1 MKLFSILLFCAFC
14 AFLLRADLES
24 SYLLPL
30 DNEAIRYA
38 TEPLT
43 DSVTALQDRLKKGDA
58 KLDFDP
64 QFGYL
69 PSVLRELKVP
79 VSSQV
84 LVFSKTSFQ
93 SPRISPRTPRALYYN
108 DRVAVGFV
116 QSGDVVEVLSVDP
129 REGAIFY
136 TLDQE
141 KTDKPRF
148 ARREQ
153 CLQCH
158 ISSGTLGV
166 PGEVVRS
173 VHSDNTGMP
182 VFQAGTFVTDH
193 RSPLKD
199 RWGGWYVSGTH
210 GSQMHMGNVVAE
222 DKETG
227 ELDVTKGANVTDLK
241 WKFDTGAYLSPHSDI
256 VSLMTLEHQTRM
268 VNLITRVG
276 WETRMALYSQ
286 AGINRALKQPENE
299 MSDSTRR
306 RITSASEELLQYM
319 LFTEETPLTSELRG
333 TSNFTEEF
341 PREGLRDKKG
351 RSLRDFDLKTR
362 MFQHPCSYLIYSEE
376 FDAMPDDAKQVIYR
390 RLWEVLTGKDK
401 TAKYARLS
409 GDDRKAILEILLDT
423 KKGLPDYWKRP
434 EKGSSV

>member
-1 MKLFSILLFCAFC
+1 MKWFCILAFSVFC
-14 AFLLRADLES
+14 AFLLRAELES

-30 DNEAIRYA
+30 DSEAIRYA

-43 DSVTALQDRLKKGDA
+43 DSVTALQERLAKGDA
-58 KLDFDP
+58 KLEFDS

-69 PSVLRELKVP
+69 PAVLRELKVP
-79 VSSQV
+79 VSSQI

-116 QSGDVVEVLSVDP
+116 KSGDVVEVTSVDP
-129 REGAIFY
+129 RQGVIFY
-136 TLDQE
+136 TIDQE
-141 KTDKPRF
+141 KVEKPRF
-148 ARREQ
+148 ARREE

-158 ISSGTLGV
+158 ISSATLGV

-173 VHSDNTGMP
+173 VHTDNTGMP

-193 RSPLKD
+193 RSPLKE
-199 RWGGWYVSGTH
+199 RWGGWYVTGTH

-227 ELDVTKGANVTDLK
+227 DLDVTKGANITDLK
-241 WKFDTGAYLSPHSDI
+241 WRFDTGAYLSPHSDI
-256 VSLMTLEHQTRM
+256 VALMTLEHQTRM

-286 AGINRALKQPENE
+286 TGINRALKQPENE

-319 LFTEETPLTSELRG
+319 LFTEETQLTSEIRG
-333 TSNFTEEF
+333 TSKFAEEF
-341 PREGLRDKKG
+341 SKQGPRDKKG

-362 MFQHPCSYLIYSEE
+362 MFQHPCSFLIYSEE
-376 FDAMPDDAKQVIYR
+376 FDAMPPEAKEVIYR

-409 GDDRKAILEILLDT
+409 DEDRKGILEILLDT
-423 KKGLPDYWKRP
+423 KKGLPDYWKRAA
-434 EKGSSV
+434 